1 MLHTGV
7 LDVVDSD
14 LSSSHSSCGNNDLLH
29 DLFLPPNY
37 RAVCSL
43 VVPVKKYL
51 ISVKEICKFKAVVL
65 NLHDKIVHV

>member
-7 LDVVDSD
+7 LDVADSD
-14 LSSSHSSCGNNDLLH
+14 LSLSHSSCGNNDLLH

-43 VVPVKKYL
+43 VVPVSYL

>member
-43 VVPVKKYL
+43 VVPVRNISSVLKKFVNSKQLYC
-51 ISVKEICKFKAVVL
+51 IYMIK
-65 NLHDKIVHV
+65 